1 MAAYYLPAF
10 SVLALVGMVSWLV
23 LTLTDLLLLF
33 LPENPVRAE
42 RKLPSRLSNGDENSI
57 LIRIESTYSVHIAA
71 EVIDELPAEF
81 QKRDFSI
88 ICNLR
93 PGSSSEL
100 TYTLRPVQRGEY
112 HFGCIRIFCSSFLG
126 LLKRRFTT
134 GNPAEVAVYP
144 SFIQMRAFELYA
156 INDRLTE
163 AGIKKIRRIGH
174 TMEFDQIRDY
184 VPGNDVRSINWKATA
199 RSGSLKVN
207 QYQDQR
213 SQQLINVIDLGRVM
227 KMPFEG
233 LTLLDYAINTSLIM
247 SNIAMLKDDRSGV
260 LTFSNQNIRYSGC
273 EKKRTHLHR
282 IQELLYN
289 TSTNFLESDFER
301 LVLGLHRQIKQRS
314 LILLY
319 TNFETLDSMERQAA
333 YLKRIARDHMLIL
346 IFFRNT
352 EVQELRELPSSSV
365 LDMYSKAIVEQFDME
380 KQQIIRELNQLG
392 IQTILT
398 APKELSVN
406 AINKYLELKARG
418 LV

>member
-1 MAAYYLPAF
+1 M
-10 SVLALVGMVSWLV
+10 ALVGLISWV
-23 LTLTDLLLLF
+23 TLSFTDLLLLF
-33 LPENPVRAE
+33 LPDEPVSAWRT
-42 RKLPSRLSNGDENSI
+42 LPRRLSNGDENSI
-57 LIRIESTYSVHIAA
+57 AINVESGYPVTITA

-81 QKRDFSI
+81 QKRDFSVI
-88 ICNLR
+88 STLD

-100 TYTLRPVQRGEY
+100 TYSLRPVQRGEY
-112 HFGCIRIFCSSFLG
+112 HFGFIRIFCTSFLG
-126 LLKRRFTT
+126 LLKRRITT
-134 GNPAEVAVYP
+134 GKPADVAVYP

-174 TMEFDQIRDY
+174 TMEFDQIREY

-247 SNIAMLKDDRSGV
+247 SNIAMLKEDRAGV
-260 LTFSNQNIRYSGC
+260 LTFSNNKIRYSGC
-273 EKKRTHLHR
+273 ERKRTHLQR

-289 TSTNFLESDFER
+289 TNTNFLESDFER
-301 LVLGLHRQIKQRS
+301 LVMGLHRQIKQRS

-319 TNFETLDSMERQAA
+319 TNFETLDAMERQAP
-333 YLKRIARDHMLIL
+333 YLKKIARDHMLIL

-352 EVQELRELPSSSV
+352 EVQELRDLPSSSV
-365 LDMYSKAIVEQFDME
+365 LDIYTKAIVEQFDLE